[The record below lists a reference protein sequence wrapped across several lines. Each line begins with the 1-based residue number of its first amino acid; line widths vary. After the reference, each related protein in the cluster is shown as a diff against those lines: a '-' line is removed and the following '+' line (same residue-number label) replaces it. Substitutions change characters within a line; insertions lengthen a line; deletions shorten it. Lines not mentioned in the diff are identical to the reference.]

1 MTNAMTTILK
11 MTAVALVAVAL
22 VAFISACSSS
32 SGDADGAATGGGG
45 DNVEEHVDDAADDH
59 DDGAADHDAA
69 DDHGDADDDEGGGT
83 VHVSLNEWSITPAH
97 GEFFEATAGELVFE
111 IHNDGLAPHDFK
123 VIKTD
128 LAPDALPI
136 TDGVVDMAAAGE
148 VIGGVDPLPG
158 DIGVEEP
165 YHLETGHY
173 VFLCSIPGHY
183 QQGMTAEMTVQ

>member
-1 MTNAMTTILK
+1 MTNAMTNILK
-11 MTAVALVAVAL
+11 MIAVALVALAL
-22 VAFISACSSS
+22 VAFISACGSS
-32 SGDADGAATGGGG
+32 SGDGDDAATGGGG

-59 DDGAADHDAA
+59 DDGADDHDA
-69 DDHGDADDDEGGGT
+69 ADDDEGGGT
-83 VHVSLNEWSITPAH
+83 VHVTLNEWSITPAH
-97 GEFFEATAGELVFE
+97 GEAFEASAGELVFE

-123 VIKTD
+123 IIKTD

-158 DIGVEEP
+158 DIEVEEP

-183 QQGMTAEMTVQ
+183 QQGMTAEIIVQ